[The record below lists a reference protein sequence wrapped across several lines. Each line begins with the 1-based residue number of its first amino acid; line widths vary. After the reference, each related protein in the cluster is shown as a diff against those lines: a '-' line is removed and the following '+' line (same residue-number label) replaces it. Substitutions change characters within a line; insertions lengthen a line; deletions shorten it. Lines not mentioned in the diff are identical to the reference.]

1 MGHCPQW
8 LFDLSKICSIFK
20 KKLKGKKRLHF
31 INTIMYYFVST
42 ILFYRET
49 LLKGKA
55 QYSWLPCTNLFR
67 LVFIIYFLTKQ
78 ATLKRR
84 STVQSLPLQLGFPDI
99 LYNIIFFKLFQKLWP
114 WKLKL
119 LQERLVS
126 QNKSLLL
133 LKFLFELICNY
144 SYLQVTHK
152 QVIKSYIKK
161 AKLQVSLGYIMSFFH
176 N

>member
-20 KKLKGKKRLHF
+20 KSLKGKKRLHF
-31 INTIMYYFVST
+31 IYTIMYYFVST

-55 QYSWLPCTNLFR
+55 QYSWPPCTNLFR

-84 STVQSLPLQLGFPDI
+84 STVLSLPFQLVFPDF
-99 LYNIIFFKLFQKLWP
+99 LYYNIFIKRFQKLWP
-114 WKLKL
+114 WKVKL
-119 LQERLVS
+119 LQEKICFS
-126 QNKSLLL
+126 
-133 LKFLFELICNY
+133 ELINF
-144 SYLQVTHK
+144 
-152 QVIKSYIKK
+152 I
-161 AKLQVSLGYIMSFFH
+161 AEVSF
-176 N
+176 